1 MTRTVHP
8 MTRAG
13 RWLASAALAG
23 ALACGGETG
32 GGTIRVELLHS
43 LTGPMATSE
52 RAVVDAT
59 QLAIDEINERG
70 GVLGRRVEAVV
81 ADGASDQQTFARE
94 AERLI
99 TEEDVVTVFGC
110 WTSACRRTVRP
121 VFETHDHL
129 LFYPLQYE
137 GLEQS
142 PNIVYLGAA
151 SNQQIF
157 PALKWTLRNRRRRIF
172 LVGSDYVFPRT
183 ANEILK
189 EQAARWRGEIVGEE
203 YLLLGGVDVDRV
215 VDAIVEAE
223 PDIILNTINGRETN
237 RAFFRAL
244 RAAGITSD
252 GTPTVSFSLS
262 EIELSPD
269 AHDMEGDYVAW
280 NYFQSI
286 DSQTNER
293 FVERFQET
301 YGEERAIGDPME
313 AAYVGVHLWAI
324 GVEAG
329 TVDRAGGHPDPRRRQ
344 ELQRTGRHGVRRR
357 RDATH
362 VEDGPNRADP
372 YRRSDRRDLDLRN
385 PGAASALSAV
395 PGRGGLGR
403 VPEAALRRLGR
414 TVGESWSVGRRH
426 GTREGTTFMPRPGG
440 QRPERDRAPVQI
452 AGRRLKAR

>member
-32 GGTIRVELLHS
+32 GGTIRVGLLHS

-324 GVEAG
+324 GVEAARS
-329 TVDRAGGHPDPRRRQ
+329 TVPADIR
-344 ELQRTGRHGVRRR
+344 
-357 RDATH
+357 TH
-362 VEDGPNRADP
+362 VVDKSFSG
-372 YRRSDRRDLDLRN
+372 
-385 PGAASALSAV
+385 
-395 PGRGGLGR
+395 
-403 VPEAALRRLGR
+403 
-414 TVGESWSVGRRH
+414 
-426 GTREGTTFMPRPGG
+426 PGG
-440 QRPERDRAPVQI
+440 MAYVDAATQHTWKTVRIGQIRTDGQIDVIWTSGIPVLPQPYPPFRAV
-452 AGRRLKAR
+452 AAWDEFLKQLFDGWGGQWENRGP